1 MRVQQQPCC
10 KPKSWEDHLR
20 AQYLSGESGRGSYRA
35 CNSFAQNMFVVLN
48 SLRQLE
54 NKSPAD
60 KVRRVCD
67 LALVHILVSV
77 RHNMAGIFQQQCLHH
92 SRLCPGPPSTSF
104 SGRQDA
110 HQDVRDHERRQHR
123 RQRGQCL
130 FVSAAAIAE
139 AVTQQRASRVPP
151 LPFVKV
157 AGQEE
162 LKLALLLNVVDP
174 GIGGVL
180 VMGDRGTG
188 KSIAVSLSGRLLPKP
203 GPSPLMSDLCGTP
216 SVLQQSFVGV
226 DTCLYPGA
234 SNGGALA

>member
-1 MRVQQQPCC
+1 MRVTLSNKTCS
-10 KPKSWEDHLR
+10 SWYRTGFDYSL
-20 AQYLSGESGRGSYRA
+20 ESPPT
-35 CNSFAQNMFVVLN
+35 
-48 SLRQLE
+48 E
-54 NKSPAD
+54 AD

-67 LALVHILVSV
+67 LALGSILVSL
-77 RHNMAGIFQQQCLHH
+77 RNSMAGIFQQQCLHH

-104 SGRQDA
+104 CGRQDA
-110 HQDVRDHERRQHR
+110 HHDVRDHQRRQHR
-123 RQRGQCL
+123 RQRGQCV

-188 KSIAVSLSGRLLPKP
+188 KSIAVSLSGRLLHGHQVAIAAGVRPVWHCLDA
-203 GPSPLMSDLCGTP
+203 SSI
-216 SVLQQSFVGV
+216 SVGG
-226 DTCLYPGA
+226 DKCLHPGA